1 MSSKTP
7 NTAAIIGAGIM
18 GAAITGRLLSVGFD
32 VAVYNRDQDKLKP
45 LTKLGAVAAAT
56 PAEAAARASFV
67 VVCLTYSDVV
77 EEAVFGKDG
86 VVQSA
91 SAEKLL
97 IDMSSIDPDATKRMA
112 ERLGRETG
120 MGWIDCPLS
129 GGAPGAQSGT
139 LTVMA
144 GGSAEDFERGRTVMD
159 HLCANYNHMGP
170 TGAGQATKLIN
181 QLFCGLLFQGV
192 AEAVVLA
199 EAAGIDP
206 SKVPAALKGGRGD
219 SRILQEYMGKFAA
232 RDHTPTGRL
241 DNMMKDLE
249 TLQSFA
255 VKTRTPLPLTTAVA
269 DIHRILIR
277 MGLGSADMSEMIR
290 LLEQKGD

>member
-1 MSSKTP
+1 MDDATRQS
-7 NTAAIIGAGIM
+7 AAVIGAGIM
-18 GAAITGRLLSVGFD
+18 GAAITERLLSVGFT
-32 VAVYNRDQDKLKP
+32 VTIYNRDQDKLKP
-45 LTKLGAVAAAT
+45 LEKLGARAAST
-56 PAEAAARASFV
+56 PCEAAANTDYV
-67 VVCLTYSDVV
+67 VVCLTYADVV
-77 EEAVFGKDG
+77 EDAIFGTEG
-86 VVQSA
+86 VAGSA
-91 SAEKLL
+91 GPDKLL

-112 ERLGRETG
+112 ERLRRETG

-129 GGAPGAQSGT
+129 GGAPGARTGT

-144 GGSAEDFERGRTVMD
+144 GGSAEDFERGRAVMD

-170 TGAGQATKLIN
+170 SGAGQATKLIN

-206 SKVPAALKGGRGD
+206 GKVPAALKGGRGD

-255 VKTRTPLPLTTAVA
+255 HKTRTPLPLTTAVA

-277 MGLGSADMSEMIR
+277 MGLGAADMSEMIR
-290 LLEQKGD
+290 LLEPTDD